1 MATPTTGSG
10 TSITFVNASDMV
22 IRYSPGLL
30 GDLLADDGNRVLDL
44 DGNAKLTAIL
54 NTATGKVMAS
64 LVQSDRYTIDQL
76 ESLGDST
83 NVAYNKQSYEYLVD
97 IICRVAYWLLWQ
109 RKPWDDSSEGSR
121 RQAQAESDSIL
132 KMLRDGTEI
141 LVLGS
146 SSEAGKP
153 NNVGVKATQA
163 TTMWSQ
169 AGRGRWY
176 PSNKNIDRNP

>member
-10 TSITFVNASDMV
+10 TSITFANASDMTV
-22 IRYSPGLL
+22 RYSPGLI

-64 LVQSDRYTIDQL
+64 LVQSDRYTIEQL
-76 ESLGDST
+76 ESLGDTSNT
-83 NVAYNKQSYEYLVD
+83 SYNKQSYEYLVD
-97 IICRVAYWLLWQ
+97 IICRVAWWLLWQ
-109 RKPWDDSSEGSR
+109 RKPWDDSSEGAR
-121 RQAQAESDSIL
+121 RQAQTESDTIL

-146 SSEAGKP
+146 STDAGKP
-153 NNVGVKATQA
+153 NNLGVKAVQA
-163 TTMWSQ
+163 TTLWSQ

-176 PSNKNIDRNP
+176 PTNKNVDRSP